1 VNYVRNEFSPILA
14 LRQYLGSKAEPVTAH
29 MAHVH
34 VTTRGEHR
42 IVWPPDRAH
51 SVVWQHTRSTGLF
64 RGRVKSVYDI
74 DLGVRHLEFE
84 VDLPGKD
91 DTFAFRATVTV
102 EWRVLDPSLVVRNQ
116 LQDIRP
122 LIQPVITEE
131 MRRIAREYDVDRSA
145 DAEAAINGRLIG
157 ESLDFNDPDQLA
169 AALARSGSTRHIGR
183 EYGLWT
189 RTIVS
194 VLPDKSR
201 LTQAEEVRD
210 LRHQIEAER
219 LRQELRMLQETNKNA
234 VLTQRMGFYREAF
247 AAGDIDRAVLQVAQN
262 PEELTAV
269 ANVVRQQE
277 MAGQRLTIEFVNKLL
292 EEGTIE
298 RWQISDQAKAALD
311 WLQQST
317 SAVLPPQAPNQ
328 TMERVVAPGK
338 RARKTPIPE
347 LDAQPQSDNLVV
359 SDATPSSEGD

>member
-29 MAHVH
+29 IAHVL

-42 IVWPPDRAH
+42 IVWPHDRAH
-51 SVVWQHTRSTGLF
+51 SVVWQHTKSTGMF

-84 VDLPGKD
+84 VDLPGKHD
-91 DTFAFRATVTV
+91 SFAFRATVTV

-131 MRRIAREYDVDRSA
+131 MRRIAREYDVDQSA
-145 DAEAAINGRLIG
+145 GAEAAINGRLVG
-157 ESLDFNDPDQLA
+157 EALDFNDPNQLA
-169 AALARSGSTRHIGR
+169 AALARSDTTRHIGR

-201 LTQAEEVRD
+201 IMQAEEVRD

-219 LRQELRMLQETNKNA
+219 LRQELRMLQEANKNA
-234 VLTQRMGFYREAF
+234 VLTHRMGFYREAF

-269 ANVVRQQE
+269 ADVVRQQE

-292 EEGTIE
+292 EEGAIE

-317 SAVLPPQAPNQ
+317 NAVFTPQAASQ
-328 TMERVVAPGK
+328 TVEEVVAQGK
-338 RARKTPIPE
+338 RARKTPFPK
-347 LDAQPQSDNLVV
+347 LDGQPQLDNAILP
-359 SDATPSSEGD
+359 DATPSSAGD